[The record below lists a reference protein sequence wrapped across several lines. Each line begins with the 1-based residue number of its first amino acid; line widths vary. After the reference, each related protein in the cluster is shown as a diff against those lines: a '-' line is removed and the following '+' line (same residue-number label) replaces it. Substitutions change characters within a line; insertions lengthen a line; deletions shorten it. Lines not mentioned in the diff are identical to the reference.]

1 MGFLDQMKQVMEMK
15 AKMDEVKKRLD
26 TIELVSENQWVKVTA
41 TGNRKI
47 KDIEIRDASDKVVL
61 EGKLQSTIN
70 EVLEKS
76 DNVMQSEM
84 MGVTK
89 GMLPDGFQGM
99 G

>member
-26 TIELVSENQWVKVTA
+26 SIEVIAENEWVKVTA

-47 KDIEIRDASDKVVL
+47 KDIQIRNATDTVVL

-70 EVLEKS
+70 EVLEKA
-76 DNVMQSEM
+76 DNVMQSELM
-84 MGVTK
+84 SVTK
-89 GMLPDGFQGM
+89 GMLPEGFPGA
-99 G
+99 